1 VPTYVGRPF
10 LLLIFEHL
18 NVFRIS
24 GFGFRNFGIFH
35 LTQFCASPTV
45 KIKFEYW
52 KSTGLIL
59 VFLTLGGCGATT
71 QPSKF
76 YLLNSLASSEK
87 AASNVPA
94 GMAIGIGPI
103 HIPEYVDRPQ
113 IVTRMSENELKLA
126 EFHKWAEP
134 LKDNIPQVL
143 ADNLSVL
150 MRTDQVTIYPWKR
163 STSIDYQVIID
174 ITRFD
179 TSSDAEAHLV
189 ARWQVF
195 GHDTR
200 KVLALKKSHLKAS
213 LQSSDYHSIVS
224 ALNQTL
230 ADLSRAITTSIG
242 QVHKKLKKP

>member
-1 VPTYVGRPF
+1 MQRT
-10 LLLIFEHL
+10 
-18 NVFRIS
+18 
-24 GFGFRNFGIFH
+24 
-35 LTQFCASPTV
+35 C
-45 KIKFEYW
+45 EYW
-52 KSTGLIL
+52 KSIGLVL

-76 YLLNSLASSEK
+76 YLLNSLSSSEK
-87 AASNVPA
+87 AVSNVSA

-113 IVTRMSENELKLA
+113 IVTRISKNELKLA

-150 MRTDQVTIYPWKR
+150 MRTDQVNIYPWKR
-163 STSIDYQVIID
+163 STPIDYQVTID

-179 TSSDAEAHLV
+179 TSSDAKAHLV

-200 KVLALKKSHLKAS
+200 KFLALKKLHLKAP

-230 ADLSRAITTSIG
+230 ADLSRAIATSIG
-242 QVHKKLKKP
+242 QVHKTLEKP

>member
-1 VPTYVGRPF
+1 MKR
-10 LLLIFEHL
+10 
-18 NVFRIS
+18 
-24 GFGFRNFGIFH
+24 
-35 LTQFCASPTV
+35 
-45 KIKFEYW
+45 KFEYW
-52 KSTGLIL
+52 KSIGLIL
-59 VFLTLGGCGATT
+59 VFMVLGGCGATT

-76 YLLNSLASSEK
+76 YLLNSLSSSEK
-87 AASNVPA
+87 AVSNVSA

-113 IVTRMSENELKLA
+113 IVTRISENELKLA

-150 MRTDQVTIYPWKR
+150 MRTDQVNIYPWKR
-163 STSIDYQVIID
+163 STPIDYQVTID
-174 ITRFD
+174 ISRFD

-200 KVLALKKSHLKAS
+200 KVLALKKSHLKAP

-230 ADLSRAITTSIG
+230 ADLSRAIATSIG
-242 QVHKKLKKP
+242 QVHKKLEKP